1 MVKKAQIHCQKADRC
16 QKFDGTS
23 CPRETYPD
31 VNYLCFEGRNLYIG
45 CKNNFANKKNTEETK
60 S

>member
-1 MVKKAQIHCQKADRC
+1 MVKKAKIHCQKADRC

-31 VNYLCFEGRNLYIG
+31 VNYLCFDSRSLYVG
-45 CKNNFANKKNTEETK
+45 GKNKFANKKNTEGTK